1 VVTGVQTCALP
12 IYKESSQMVVMSELG
27 ELLLEMKVATQ
38 AQELRRVV
46 GGIAGPKQVVFEEGP
61 LSGMIRD
68 ALEGV
73 ADQIVSADPSQNA
86 LIARSEDSND
96 EKDARRLGTLAV
108 MKAIR
113 EVYVPA
119 EPYRTL
125 RSLLAHDERLA
136 GAITSV
142 KNRIKALC
150 RRRGIGCR
158 GTGVYRAAGRP
169 RVLEQLPAELK
180 WQMESLYRQL
190 DLARGERV
198 GAHRV
203 LGRLTRKMPLIARLD
218 GIPGVGP
225 VTARTLAGWIV
236 DPDRFKNRN
245 AINAYAGLGLS
256 QGVTNWKVVS
266 RARAS
271 KRGQKRLKRVLM
283 IAAEAALKGD
293 NALARRYRARREV
306 GWDERKAKRDVARTM
321 LFVACGMWKNSKEYD
336 DGLVRVPAPP
346 QKAAR
351 AD

>member
-1 VVTGVQTCALP
+1 VKIVSLDVH
-12 IYKESSQMVVMSELG
+12 KESSQMAVISEQG
-27 ELLLEMKVATQ
+27 ELLLEMVVATQ

-46 GGIAGPKQVVFEEGP
+46 GGIPGPKRVVFEEGP

-73 ADQIVSADPSQNA
+73 AEEIISADPSQNA

-96 EKDARRLGTLAV
+96 EKDARRLGTLAAV
-108 MKAIR
+108 KAIR

-125 RSLLAHDERLA
+125 RSLLVHDERLA
-136 GAITSV
+136 GAITSA

-150 RRRGIGCR
+150 RRRGIRCR

-169 RVLEQLPAELK
+169 GVLEQLPGELK

-190 DLARGERV
+190 DLLRRERV

-203 LGRLTRKMPLIARLD
+203 LGRLTREMPLIGRLD

-225 VTARTLAGWIV
+225 VTARTIVGYVV
-236 DPDRFKNRN
+236 DPGRFKNRN
-245 AINAYAGLGLS
+245 ALNAYAGLGLCR
-256 QGVTNWKVVS
+256 GVTNWKVVS

-271 KRGQKRLKRVLM
+271 SRGQKRLKRVLM
-283 IAAEAALKGD
+283 IATEAALKGE
-293 NALARRYRARREV
+293 NAFSRRYRARREA
-306 GWDERKAKRDVARTM
+306 GWDERKAKRDGARTI
-321 LFVACGMWKNSKEYD
+321 LFVACGMWKNGREYNEA
-336 DGLVRVPAPP
+336 LVRVPAPP
-346 QKAAR
+346 AKAAR

>member
-1 VVTGVQTCALP
+1 MKIVSLDVHA
-12 IYKESSQMVVMSELG
+12 ESSQMAVMSEQG
-27 ELLLEMKVATQ
+27 ELLLEMVVATQ

-46 GGIAGPKQVVFEEGP
+46 GGIAGPKRVVFEEGP

-73 ADQIVSADPSQNA
+73 AEQIVSADPSHNA

-96 EKDARRLGTLAV
+96 EKDARRLGTLAAV
-108 MKAIR
+108 KAIR
-113 EVYVPA
+113 EVYVPG

-125 RSLLAHDERLA
+125 RSLLVHDERLA
-136 GAITSV
+136 RGIPSA

-150 RRRGIGCR
+150 RRRGIRCR

-169 RVLEQLPAELK
+169 GVLEPLPAEWK

-190 DLARGERV
+190 DLARRERV

-225 VTARTLAGWIV
+225 MTARTIVGYIV
-236 DPDRFKNRN
+236 DPDRFKSRS
-245 AINAYAGLGLS
+245 AVNAYGGLGLC
-256 QGVTNWKVVS
+256 QAVTNWKVVS
-266 RARAS
+266 RAKAS

-283 IAAEAALKGD
+283 IAAEAALRGD
-293 NALARRYRARREV
+293 NALSRRYQARREA
-306 GWDERKAKRDVARTM
+306 GWEERKAKRDLGRTI
-321 LFVACGMWKNSKEYD
+321 LFLACGMWKNAQEYKEE
-336 DGLVRVPAPP
+336 LVRVPAPEA
-346 QKAAR
+346 KAAR
-351 AD
+351 PD